1 MAYVMVTDD
10 EHKDVLLDERVDPEH
25 LSDEERSLQII
36 ERIARAVSV
45 AAPKRADAGLF
56 ERRRGLGAL
65 GVILRSHH
73 ARE

>member
-36 ERIARAVSV
+36 ERIARAVS
-45 AAPKRADAGLF
+45 AADPKRADG
-56 ERRRGLGAL
+56 ERDY
-65 GVILRSHH
+65 
-73 ARE
+73 